1 MRSVRRTSARPGGS
15 AGLLENSDSGFVFA
29 VESQVAHKGGGR
41 QEGMRSGWTASLVST
56 AVLLAAGASVA
67 FVPPARTLCGPASF
81 RWPPSYASAR
91 GRSGLGLLPALGAAQ
106 RGARLRMQAEGDEA
120 GLSDAEI
127 SGLLA
132 RVSAA
137 KGRVQTMPI
146 CVLDCMLP
154 RQRLEFATS
163 DDSFK
168 ALLQHCK
175 DAAGGQDL
183 GRFGMLGVD
192 RANRCM
198 MRQGTEVEV
207 VRADDRGDGTV
218 AVELVGMRC
227 LQLIGDPWL
236 QDLGSEE
243 AAASPAPLAEVAAGT
258 QDSSKYIMARVE
270 FTPQE
275 DGEGPRSDAAEEM
288 GVETERMIDSLVSD
302 ADREANVQLA
312 KELEALVDTWCDLV
326 VQKGLERRPMQIAS
340 ILRNLGTMPPADR
353 PFDRALWVAA
363 LINPLPALGVALE
376 IRPAVLQAPSA
387 AAALAVVTSGIQGSI
402 GHVNG
407 SKPLF

>member
-1 MRSVRRTSARPGGS
+1 
-15 AGLLENSDSGFVFA
+15 
-29 VESQVAHKGGGR
+29 
-41 QEGMRSGWTASLVST
+41 MRSGWTARLVST
-56 AVLLAAGASVA
+56 AVLLAAGASEAVGFA
-67 FVPPARTLCGPASF
+67 PPPHMVGGGTASF
-81 RWPPSYASAR
+81 LWPPSYWRSGLGLLPCMHRGRSGLGLLPCMHR

-163 DDSFK
+163 DNSFK

-258 QDSSKYIMARVE
+258 QDSSKYIMARIE
-270 FTPQE
+270 FTPQQN
-275 DGEGPRSDAAEEM
+275 GEGPRSDAAEEM
-288 GVETERMIDSLVSD
+288 GIETERMIDSLVSD
-302 ADREANVQLA
+302 TDREANVQLA